1 MDNIL
6 EHAGAKAHIVFDPEI
21 EMFRGEILGLSGS
34 ADFYA
39 SDIKSLKAEME
50 KSLSLYLDLCRERKI
65 EPYKV
70 YNGKIAFRTKS
81 ELHQKLEELAMSKGL
96 SINRVLEGFVKSGLE
111 AASMA

>member
-6 EHAGAKAHIVFDPEI
+6 EYAGAKARIVFDPEI

-39 SDIKSLKAEME
+39 SDIQSLKVEMQN
-50 KSLSLYLDLCRERKI
+50 SLNAYLDVCRERQI

-70 YNGKIAFRTKS
+70 YNGKIAFRTNS
-81 ELHQKLEELAMSKGL
+81 EIHQKLEELAMSKGL
-96 SINRVLEGFVKSGLE
+96 SINRVVEGFVKSGLE
-111 AASMA
+111 VVSVA